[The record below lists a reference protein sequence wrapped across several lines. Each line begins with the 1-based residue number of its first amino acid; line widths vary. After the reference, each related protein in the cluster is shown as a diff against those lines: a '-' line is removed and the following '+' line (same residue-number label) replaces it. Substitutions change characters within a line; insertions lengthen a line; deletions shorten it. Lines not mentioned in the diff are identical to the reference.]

1 MCARKSVKVVID
13 KEGSDNFLFD
23 ISKTIKQFYETPV
36 IFFTN
41 NDYSDNIFNTLC
53 SMRSA
58 LQGESQSQIIDI
70 IVDFHLNWLHAVNE
84 VEQFSKRINDLPRD
98 DVYQAVSYTIDAM
111 GSRLNYYQKYMNK
124 YKPSLSNELQSD
136 LNADM
141 EIVEEMHKEI
151 TKALLDKLKCF
162 RNFAC
167 DSEFTIKVS
176 GAVEELLNWIDKIT
190 DGLAL
195 ELSKY
200 ININVPHLSGDLTK
214 TLQQIIDELHTSNSE
229 SAQRML
235 EHLKEKGKEISAM
248 IRSTTSHDLEIC
260 KVIEKINILDDRIS
274 RLELEPTSAA
284 RMALENKRNYL
295 EKRLS
300 LLDSLKTT
308 LKSMQQLTEVHLESV
323 PDDELCVC
331 EDFYEFRIFNHDL
344 EPEDREHLITELCY
358 LWDLAVFGERSH
370 KSIISI
376 LSAADI
382 KEEYND
388 ELGTFYI
395 DQHSRKIYKLPDDET
410 LYQPNERG
418 ELVPVSDD
426 SDHVFFYD
434 ECGRYF
440 IDAKTRQRVYKA
452 YETASEYMMDSSGIL
467 LKVKEERDGIVYY
480 YDNCG
485 RYYINSEGKHI
496 YRDEDSVSEYEND
509 GFGNLVRIRSQT
521 EMFELCPGD
530 ANVTEDFKY
539 LKLNVGK
546 ALRECIADVIL
557 HQPADPIKYLSARLV
572 KYRKNIEVRE
582 KRAREKEE
590 LDIEREIRIAE
601 ERAEAER
608 AAREAAMLTQGGS
621 EASYDSNLYKYA
633 SMHPDD
639 ADSYAVSSTH

>member
-1 MCARKSVKVVID
+1 MNEQRKVKVFLD
-13 KEGSDNFLFD
+13 KDASDNFLFD
-23 ISKTIKQFYETPV
+23 ISKILIQFYETPV
-36 IFFTN
+36 ILFTK
-41 NDYSDNIFNTLC
+41 NDYSDKIFNTLC
-53 SMRSA
+53 SLRSA
-58 LQGESQSQIIDI
+58 LQGESNSQILDI
-70 IVDFHLNWLHAVNE
+70 IVDFHLNWLHAINE
-84 VEQFSKRINDLPRD
+84 IDQFSKRLNDLPREEIF
-98 DVYQAVSYTIDAM
+98 QAISYTIDSL
-111 GSRLNYYQKYMNK
+111 GFRLNYYQKYMNK
-124 YKPSLSNELQSD
+124 WKPSLSNDLQAN
-136 LNADM
+136 LNAEI
-141 EIVEEMHKEI
+141 EIVEEMHTEI
-151 TKALLDKLKCF
+151 TKVLLDKLKCF
-162 RNFAC
+162 RSYSC
-167 DSEFTIKVS
+167 DIEFKVKVS
-176 GAVEELLNWIDKIT
+176 SAVEELLNWIDKIT
-190 DGLAL
+190 DSLAF

-200 ININVPHLSGDLTK
+200 INIHVPHLSGDLTK
-214 TLQQIIDELHTSNSE
+214 TLQQIIDDLHSSNSE

-235 EHLKEKGKEISAM
+235 EHLKKKGKELGAM

-260 KVIEKINILDDRIS
+260 KVIEKINILEDRIS

-284 RMALENKRNYL
+284 RMALENKRDYL

-300 LLDSLKTT
+300 MLDNLKTT

-331 EDFYEFRIFNHDL
+331 KDFYEFRIFNHDL
-344 EPEDREHLITELCY
+344 QPEDREHLVTELCY

-382 KEEYND
+382 KEEYTD

-395 DQHSRKIYKLPDDET
+395 DEHSRKIYKLPDDNI
-410 LYQPNERG
+410 LYQPNERN
-418 ELVPVSDD
+418 ELVPLSDD
-426 SDHVFFYD
+426 AEHVFFYD

-440 IDAKTRQRVYKA
+440 RDPKTRQRVYKA
-452 YETASEYMMDSSGIL
+452 YQTASEYMMDSTGIL
-467 LKVKEERDGIVYY
+467 LKVKEERDGITYY

-485 RYYINSEGKHI
+485 RYYINSEEKHI

-509 GFGNLVRIRSQT
+509 GFGNLVRIRSHAD
-521 EMFELCPGD
+521 MFELCPSD

-546 ALRECIADVIL
+546 ALRECIADVLL
-557 HQPADPIKYLSARLV
+557 HQPADPIEYLSTRLV
-572 KYRKNIEVRE
+572 TYRKNIELRE
-582 KRAREKEE
+582 KRACEKEE

-608 AAREAAMLTQGGS
+608 AAREAALQTQGGS

-639 ADSYAVSSTH
+639 ADSFVQSSH